1 MELQDYW
8 RAIRRRWLIVLAC
21 LGAVLAVAAVLTWTT
36 TPQYSSTARL
46 FISTSQSDE
55 NSAYTGN
62 LFATQRVASYAD
74 LTGSNQLA
82 ERVADRLGPDADA
95 GELGTVV
102 TASVV
107 PETVILEISA
117 TDADPE
123 RAAAIAQAYAE
134 ELQLLVEELETP
146 KGRAD
151 AVIKATIVDGAQVS
165 NAAVSPQPMRNLDL
179 AGVLGLLLGV
189 GLAVARELLDTSV
202 KSPED
207 VASVVSA
214 PILGNIFSDDDAKRA
229 PAEVLATAN
238 PWAEAFRVLRTNMQ
252 YIEVDHEQKT
262 FVMTSSLPG
271 EGKTT
276 AAVNTAVTLSQA
288 GHRVALVECDLRRP
302 LVAERLELDG
312 AIGTTSVLIGK
323 VDLEDAIQR
332 YADTELDVLTCGPIP
347 PNPSELLQSNAMEKL
362 LSDLRSRYDIVILD
376 APPLLPVTDAALL
389 AARTDGAI
397 VVVRYGRTTRDQ
409 LSHAVERLESVDAAA
424 LGIVINMTPA
434 RKSSSGYGYG
444 YGYGYAPL
452 DEKADRDRRGRRRKI

>member
-1 MELQDYW
+1 M
-8 RAIRRRWLIVLAC
+8 LAC
-21 LGAVLAVAAVLTWTT
+21 LGAVLAVAAVLTWTA

-46 FISTSQSDE
+46 FISTSQSNV
-55 NSAYTGN
+55 NSAYTGD
-62 LFATQRVASYAD
+62 LYATQRAASYAD

-82 ERVADRLGPDADA
+82 DRVADRLGPEFGA
-95 GELGTVV
+95 GGLGV

-117 TDADPE
+117 TGAEPE

-134 ELQLLVEELETP
+134 ELQILVAELETP
-146 KGRAD
+146 EGRAK
-151 AVIKATIVDGAQVS
+151 AVIKATIVDDARVS
-165 NAAVSPQPMRNLDL
+165 DVAVSPQPLRNMAL

-189 GLAVARELLDTSV
+189 GAAVARELLDTSV

-207 VASVVSA
+207 VAAVVAA
-214 PILGNIFSDDDAKRA
+214 PILGNIFTNDDAKRA

-252 YIEVDHEQKT
+252 YLEVDHDQKT

-271 EGKTT
+271 EGKSTV
-276 AAVNTAVTLSQA
+276 AVNTAVTLSQA

-302 LVAERLELDG
+302 LIAERLELDDV
-312 AIGTTSVLIGK
+312 IGTTSVLIGK
-323 VDLEDAIQR
+323 VTLEDAVQR
-332 YADTELDVLTCGPIP
+332 YGDTSLDVLACGPIP

-362 LSDLRSRYDIVILD
+362 LVDLRGHYDIVILD

-397 VVVRYGRTTRDQ
+397 VVVRYGKTTRDQ
-409 LSHAVERLESVDAAA
+409 LMHAAERLESVDAAA

-434 RKSSSGYGYG
+434 RRSSSNYG

-452 DEKADRDRRGRRRKI
+452 DEKADRDRRGRRRRI